1 MTNFRAGSPLKAE
14 HRSSDGA
21 WCKRWRAGRGG
32 WGGGGEGCGGEGGG
46 ARGVGGGGG
55 DKITDKITGGGNKI
69 TLYGEEGGG
78 GEGERPT

>member
-1 MTNFRAGSPLKAE
+1 MLGLRLK
-14 HRSSDGA
+14 RSIAQATAHGA
-21 WCKRWRAGRGG
+21 TLACWRGG
-32 WGGGGEGCGGEGGG
+32 WGGGGEGGG